1 VGSYTNETIK
11 GSLGS
16 FCSLLL
22 FFLFPKRKKTKKLK
36 KKENSFSM
44 NSMSEEPIRSKNL
57 FF

>member
-22 FFLFPKRKKTKKLK
+22 FFLVVLFGNK
-36 KKENSFSM
+36 KKKKKKIKEKR
-44 NSMSEEPIRSKNL
+44 EL
-57 FF
+57 FLNELHE